1 MAQSAYISTRGDEIN
16 QPGYDIDTETQREL
30 AASDPTFEQAL
41 LTRRNKHFK
50 TLGRHLLFEEVR
62 LSFHLYVHSSEPHF
76 MVRNLL
82 FNVTRSPKMHVSVWI
97 SSADSGNVTEQAPQ
111 SLRCPSTT
119 SISREAPEAVATQI
133 QPATPGATRSRPS
146 NSHTRTTHSQT

>member
-1 MAQSAYISTRGDEIN
+1 MISAYVSTRGEEIN
-16 QPGYDIDTETQREL
+16 QPCCDIDTETQRVL
-30 AASDPTFEQAL
+30 AASDQTFEQAL
-41 LTRRNKHFK
+41 LARRNKYFK
-50 TLGRHLLFEEVR
+50 TVGSHLLFEEVR

-119 SISREAPEAVATQI
+119 SNSREAPEAVMTQT
-133 QPATPGATRSRPS
+133 QMATPDATPSRHGT
-146 NSHTRTTHSQT
+146 SHTHSQS